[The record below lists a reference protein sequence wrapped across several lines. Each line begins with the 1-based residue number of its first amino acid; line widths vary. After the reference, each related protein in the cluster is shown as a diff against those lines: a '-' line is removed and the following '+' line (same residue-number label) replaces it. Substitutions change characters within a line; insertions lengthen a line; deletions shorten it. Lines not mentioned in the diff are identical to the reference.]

1 MTPSRSDS
9 SADDDALAPAE
20 ITDRLDGLDV
30 GDTVRLNDR
39 ELPYEV
45 VETDAYSV
53 VATDPNGHRVTIS
66 QNLQSGGWT
75 INEPV
80 FDVEPLE
87 K

>member
-9 SADDDALAPAE
+9 STDDALAPAE

-30 GDTVRLNDR
+30 GDTVTVNDR

-45 VETDAYSV
+45 IETDAYSV
-53 VATDPNGHRVTIS
+53 VAADPNGHRVTIS

-80 FDVEPLE
+80 YDVESLE
-87 K
+87 E